1 MGLGEKVTEVEG
13 EGKKQEGGEER
24 RIPEGWDGKGREEG
38 GKKEE
43 RSHRKD

>member
-1 MGLGEKVTEVEG
+1 MKRATEVE
-13 EGKKQEGGEER
+13 EGGKEAWGGEER
-24 RIPEGWDGKGREEG
+24 RIQEGWEGKGREEG